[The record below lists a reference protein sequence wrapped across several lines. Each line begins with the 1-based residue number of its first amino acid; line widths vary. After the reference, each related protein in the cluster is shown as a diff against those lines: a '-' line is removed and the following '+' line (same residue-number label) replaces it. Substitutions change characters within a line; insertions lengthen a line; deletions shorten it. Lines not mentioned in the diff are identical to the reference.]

1 VTTIVLVEHPSAM
14 LRALR
19 ESLARQPDLRIVGGA
34 ATVERGVKL
43 AARLSPD
50 VIVLDAEIAHLNAPN
65 AIASLRHHAPTSAL
79 IVISIEPD
87 RLTSIAEADE
97 RVFAVGKVEG
107 AGGLIGAIRR
117 AASGPSG

>member
-1 VTTIVLVEHPSAM
+1 M

-43 AARLSPD
+43 AVRLSPD

-65 AIASLRHHAPTSAL
+65 AIASLRDYAPTSAL
-79 IVISIEPD
+79 IVITIEPD
-87 RLTSIAEADE
+87 RLTSIVVADE
-97 RVFAVGKVEG
+97 RVSAVGKVEG
-107 AGGLIGAIRR
+107 AVGLIGAIRR
-117 AASGPSG
+117 AASAPSG

>member
-1 VTTIVLVEHPSAM
+1 VTTILLVEHPSAM

-34 ATVERGVKL
+34 ATVERGVRL
-43 AARLSPD
+43 AARISPD
-50 VIVLDAEIAHLNAPN
+50 VIVLDAEIAHLSVPN
-65 AIASLRHHAPTSAL
+65 AVASLREHAPTSAL

-87 RLTSIAEADE
+87 RLTSIVAADE

-107 AGGLIGAIRR
+107 AGGLIGSIRR
-117 AASGPSG
+117 AASGSSE